1 MKSLFLCRQIST
13 RNHFNLN
20 ATLKLHLPETFIFL
34 HIEPPH
40 NKSLWKRGAVGG
52 IIIMLEDFEIHY
64 QMVVKQP
71 RE

>member
-1 MKSLFLCRQIST
+1 MRSLFLWHQISGY
-13 RNHFNLN
+13 RSFNLN
-20 ATLKLHLPETFIFL
+20 ATPKLHLPENFQLFTRRA
-34 HIEPPH
+34 PH